1 MIEAKGGSDMNLVR
15 RTKQQGA
22 VSLFVVVFS
31 AMLFVAVT
39 VGFTILMLSDQQE
52 STDNDLAQSALDSAY
67 AGTEDAKRVLAQ
79 YADCQE
85 RNLATVACTDIRTAI
100 ERNECNTINGA
111 LGAASDR
118 SEQKVQQTETDDPA
132 AALQQA
138 YTCVKISPD
147 TETFVGKTRNEG
159 DIRLVPLKTD
169 GAEFDIVRIDW
180 LQREDM
186 DLGSNDPEFGSLNDD
201 EVPPAQRADYLR
213 LPTKAE
219 WRNENRGAVLR
230 AGVMQY
236 QPGAV
241 NLNNMDDT
249 ARASFFYSSTTGLG
263 GTKNTAFNLDN
274 ADLHRPLSSANQDN
288 LEGKIANYPVEAT
301 CDESLT
307 QGYMCTTYVQLPSGR
322 DANTFHY
329 LTLASMYR
337 DTSFRVSL
345 IDSTSSAECDDNSI
359 VEIGCV
365 KFKNVQPEIDVTGR
379 ANDVLRRVVSRVESA
394 DANEAPYPRVAV
406 GSKSDIC
413 KNFVV
418 TDDPDDYRDDAPTSS
433 CPDLTRP

>member
-1 MIEAKGGSDMNLVR
+1 MSLGKRAE
-15 RTKQQGA
+15 QGA
-22 VSLFVVVFS
+22 VSLFVVVFT
-31 AMLFVAVT
+31 ALLFVAVT

-85 RNLATVACTDIRTAI
+85 RKLSTPTCIDIRQAI
-100 ERNECNTINGA
+100 EANDCNTMNAA
-111 LGAASDR
+111 LGASSDQ

-147 TETFVGKTRNEG
+147 TETYVGKTRDEA
-159 DIRLVPLKTD
+159 DLRLVPLKTD
-169 GAEFDIVRIDW
+169 GAAFDMVRIDW
-180 LQREDM
+180 LLREDM
-186 DLGSNDPEFGSLNDD
+186 DLGSEDPEFGELDDD
-201 EVPPAQRADYLR
+201 EVPAAQRANYLR
-213 LPTKAE
+213 LPSKSE
-219 WRNENRGAVLR
+219 WRDEHRGAVLR

-236 QPGAV
+236 EPGAV
-241 NLNNMDDT
+241 NLNEMDDS
-249 ARASFFYSSTTGLG
+249 ARAAFFYSSSTGLG
-263 GTKNTAFNLDN
+263 GAKATAFNLDN
-274 ADLHRPLSSANQDN
+274 ADLHRPLTNPDTEG
-288 LEGKIANYPVEAT
+288 LESRIANYPVEAK

-307 QGYMCTTYVQLPSGR
+307 QGYMCTTYIQLPSGR
-322 DANTFHY
+322 NDNLFHY
-329 LTLASMYR
+329 LTLASVYR
-337 DTSFRVSL
+337 DTSFRVTL
-345 IDSTSSAECDDNSI
+345 LDTASTEECKDASI

-394 DANEAPYPRVAV
+394 DASEAPYPRAAV
-406 GSKSDIC
+406 GSGADVC

-418 TDDPDDYRDDAPTSS
+418 TDDPDDYRDDGPSS